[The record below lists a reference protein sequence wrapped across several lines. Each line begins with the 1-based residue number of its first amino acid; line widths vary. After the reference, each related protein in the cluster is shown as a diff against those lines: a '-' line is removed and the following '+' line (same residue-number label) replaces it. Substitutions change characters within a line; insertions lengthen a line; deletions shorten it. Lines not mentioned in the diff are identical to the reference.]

1 MYHKVVLRLELWQGK
16 VSDCYYLI
24 DPKDSRYWDLKRT
37 MMPTHDFM
45 ECFIR
50 DNANTTCIYANLP
63 GCMHFIG
70 EVLFNVDDVTSP
82 IVADET
88 VSITEAINIMDTQFS
103 QQGESVQ
110 GMNKRLYGDCP
121 NPDVTASGIMQ
132 EGLAAMLDRA
142 SERDNDG
149 ERSMLACV
157 KAFNA
162 LYGLELSETQ
172 GWMFMMFLKMS
183 RANGG
188 SFQRDDYVDLSAY
201 AALAGECASKEVK

>member
-1 MYHKVVLRLELWQGK
+1 
-16 VSDCYYLI
+16 
-24 DPKDSRYWDLKRT
+24 
-37 MMPTHDFM
+37 
-45 ECFIR
+45 
-50 DNANTTCIYANLP
+50 
-63 GCMHFIG
+63 MHFIG

-88 VSITEAINIMDTQFS
+88 VSIAEAINIMDTKLSEQANT
-103 QQGESVQ
+103 G
-110 GMNKRLYGDCP
+110 LYGSCP